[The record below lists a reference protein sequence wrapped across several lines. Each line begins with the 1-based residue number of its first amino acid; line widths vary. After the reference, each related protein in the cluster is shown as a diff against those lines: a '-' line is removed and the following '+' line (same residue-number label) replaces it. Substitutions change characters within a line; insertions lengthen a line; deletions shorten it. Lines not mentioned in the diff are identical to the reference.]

1 MKIKTK
7 NSSNNSSK
15 LIVPLDGLITIDA
28 NGIADVSAKCA
39 VILVTGTNDWEYLTK
54 NSGTEQTS
62 NDDNSE
68 TEQVSNDND
77 NLEVKLNSMKL
88 DELKQMA
95 KEGELPEEE
104 FSSITT
110 KKAMIE
116 YLLRSLKK

>member
-54 NSGTEQTS
+54 NSEIEQTS
-62 NDDNSE
+62 ND
-68 TEQVSNDND
+68 NDI
-77 NLEVKLNSMKL
+77 LEVKLNSMKL